1 MFICEIY
8 VPRGVTANH
17 PGPGYWLPADGAEWG
32 DREQAIATAAE
43 WEAEGCTARI
53 TQRRTA

>member
-8 VPRGVTANH
+8 VPRGVTATQV
-17 PGPGYWLPADGAEWG
+17 GPGHWLPADGAEWG

-43 WEAEGCTARI
+43 WENDGYTA
-53 TQRRTA
+53 